1 VPYPVGIVFVRVH
14 ACMVVVG
21 RDQHVRK

>member
-14 ACMVVVG
+14 ACMVVAG